1 MSYDIVVQ
9 EHKGQIR
16 VDSEP
21 GEYAEFTIIIPKN
34 SGNS

>member
-1 MSYDIVVQ
+1 MSYEIVVQ

-21 GEYAEFTIIIPKN
+21 GEFAEFTLVIPKDT
-34 SGNS
+34 GNS